1 VEVEKQSVGQ
11 GLDLVQLLE
20 QGPELVLVRE
30 LVLMSQFVWGVQVK
44 VSARGYLSFHLLMG

>member
-1 VEVEKQSVGQ
+1 VEVENQSVGQ

-44 VSARGYLSFHLLMG
+44 VSA